1 MESRHL
7 MQLAAILDH
16 GGVNAAAN
24 EMGITQPTMT
34 RNMQTLEM
42 QAGGKLFSRS
52 RHGVVPTPLGE
63 ALAREGRAIAKAV
76 WSARQASIRNELGM
90 VREWRIGAGPL
101 LSNVLMHRVV
111 ERIQTVHP
119 NLSILVRVDTPYR
132 LIEQMQ
138 NQELDVVVAPHVVA
152 GSVGVQREFLHPDA
166 LGVFTGRSH
175 PLAVNGGVVS
185 VSDLNGHSW
194 INLGTYARFNESP
207 AERLQRLGVRD
218 FTTPIALAG
227 DTMICLN
234 LLRAGQHLC
243 LMPRTLMQ
251 WIKHAYDLVELE
263 VDSELGER
271 DLYLW
276 YPTEN
281 PVEPAVNLIRETMQ
295 GLLGGS
301 SG

>member
-7 MQLAAILDH
+7 VQLSVIIDQ
-16 GGVNAAAN
+16 GGVNAAAK

-42 QAGGKLFSRS
+42 QAGGRLFSRS

-63 ALAREGRAIAKAV
+63 ALAREGRAIARAV

-111 ERIQTVHP
+111 ERIQSVHP
-119 NLSILVRVDTPYR
+119 QLSILVRVDTPYR
-132 LIEQMQ
+132 LVEQMQ
-138 NQELDVVVAPHVVA
+138 NQELDVVIAPQVVA
-152 GSVGVQREFLHPDA
+152 GSVGVHREFLYADR

-175 PLAVNGGVVS
+175 PLAASGGAVTVN
-185 VSDLNGHSW
+185 DLNGQSW

-207 AERLQRLGVRD
+207 TERLQRLGVRD

-227 DTMICLN
+227 DAMICLN
-234 LLRAGQHLC
+234 LLREGRHLC
-243 LMPRTLMQ
+243 LMPTGLMQ
-251 WIKHAYDLVELE
+251 WIKDAYDLVEL
-263 VDSELGER
+263 DLDGGLGER

-295 GLLGGS
+295 GLLVGS
-301 SG
+301 PE